1 MSGTGLTA
9 GAARLEESPLSLTLQ
24 LLPSNPLAEAA
35 CIAAGQPDSLQL
47 PVLVQPSTAPASIVL
62 LVGDDTLPYAVCTS
76 VSQLLIICIIWCIP
90 HVAKDLQGWNHDA
103 VSFTAAFCMMSRHK
117 TRYSTLSV

>member
-1 MSGTGLTA
+1 MSAAGLTA
-9 GAARLEESPLSLTLQ
+9 GTASLEESLLSLALQ

-62 LVGDDTLPYAVCTS
+62 LVGDDTLPYAVRTPVADHLVYIS
-76 VSQLLIICIIWCIP
+76 VCR
-90 HVAKDLQGWNHDA
+90 VK
-103 VSFTAAFCMMSRHK
+103 
-117 TRYSTLSV
+117 